1 MSLGGEKMKQVKVV
15 KSSSYGS
22 LENQINN
29 VLEDLKN
36 TEVYDVSVGG
46 GYDGDDEVFIAAIV
60 YEK

>member
-1 MSLGGEKMKQVKVV
+1 MKQVKVV